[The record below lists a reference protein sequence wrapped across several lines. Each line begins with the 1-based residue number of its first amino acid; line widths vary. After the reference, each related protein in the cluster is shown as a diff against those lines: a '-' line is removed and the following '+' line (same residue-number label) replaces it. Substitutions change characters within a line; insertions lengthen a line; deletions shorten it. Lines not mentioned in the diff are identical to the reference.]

1 MSTKAQEKPSLNS
14 EPYTDV
20 MHRQDVCGLHD
31 NYYGGSKE
39 LRSALNGLKLH
50 ALVGNYNDVY
60 FKLDENGAIDEQAP
74 GFTAEILDALAER
87 AGFTWR
93 NSFGTYA
100 KPGENHT
107 YTDLLEWGTDH
118 YDVVADWHNRD
129 ASRLKLGI
137 GFPEGFVD
145 ASYIMIQ
152 KKSSNQK
159 QKGGAVINWWSWKEP
174 FSSDVWM
181 SIALTIIVSAI
192 FYTIFEFP
200 TQPRKIGHSLF
211 GMAMSFTQHV
221 VSTPKSHAGKILVFG
236 ITSWSLI
243 LVSTYTANLASFFIN
258 VQPRLTI
265 ETIDDALTRGLSI
278 CVQEG
283 YLSHEYML
291 RTYPQAKLVAKSG
304 GKGDI
309 RGLLA
314 GDCVLALSSVNEW
327 DEAKI
332 NKEFNG
338 DCNLEWVG
346 RVVHPVNAGFG
357 VKIDS
362 GKLCT
367 SFIQN
372 VLNMHLVDMKED
384 GTLEKIR
391 KGIMQQQLSIDCTT
405 AKATEDEKDDGT
417 LSLEEMAGTFLIQA
431 IAIIVAILTYL
442 ITYYSKKGGIGLS
455 ITTDDS
461 NSFVAD
467 GSINIQKTAKLSM
480 EQKLVDIAS
489 KQEEMKRDFASQ
501 QEGTRKAIEE
511 VLARLT
517 PVDEEGSSPKLRM
530 AIANIYGN
538 SYESC

>member
-1 MSTKAQEKPSLNS
+1 
-14 EPYTDV
+14 
-20 MHRQDVCGLHD
+20 
-31 NYYGGSKE
+31 
-39 LRSALNGLKLH
+39 
-50 ALVGNYNDVY
+50 
-60 FKLDENGAIDEQAP
+60 
-74 GFTAEILDALAER
+74 
-87 AGFTWR
+87 
-93 NSFGTYA
+93 
-100 KPGENHT
+100 
-107 YTDLLEWGTDH
+107 
-118 YDVVADWHNRD
+118 VADWYNHD

-174 FSSDVWM
+174 FSNNVWM
-181 SIALTIIVSAI
+181 IIVLTIIVSAI
-192 FYTIFEFP
+192 FYTIFESP
-200 TQPRKIGHSLF
+200 TQPRKMGHSLY
-211 GMAMSFTQHV
+211 GMAMSLSQRFEFIPRTR
-221 VSTPKSHAGKILVFG
+221 AGQILWLG
-236 ITSWSLI
+236 ITFWSLI
-243 LVSTYTANLASFFIN
+243 ITSTYTANLAGFFIN
-258 VQPRLTI
+258 VQPDLRI
-265 ETIDDALTRGLSI
+265 ESIDDALTRGLSI
-278 CVQEG
+278 CVQED
-283 YLSHEYML
+283 YLSHVYML

-304 GKGDI
+304 EEHNGDI

-314 GDCVLALSSVNEW
+314 GDCNLALSSVNEW

-357 VKIDS
+357 VKVDS

-372 VLNMHLVDMKED
+372 VLTLHLVDMKEN
-384 GTLEKIR
+384 GTLDKIR

-417 LSLEEMAGTFLIQA
+417 LSLEEMAGTFLVQA
-431 IAIIVAILTYL
+431 IAIIAAFLTYL
-442 ITYYSKKGGIGLS
+442 ITYYSKKDSTELS
-455 ITTDDS
+455 KTRDDS

-489 KQEEMKRDFASQ
+489 KQES
-501 QEGTRKAIEE
+501 TRKAIEE